1 MNPDH
6 VEQLLAFL
14 RFPSISTDPAH
25 APDVPA
31 CAGWLAGRLEAIGLN
46 AVVHPTAGHPIVVA
60 RTEHVPGRRTVMI
73 YGHYD
78 VQPVDPLEL
87 WQTPPFEP
95 RIEDTVVFA
104 RGAADNKG
112 QIFAHV
118 TGIDLAEKPLK
129 VAALHKLLTE
139 HGAMA
144 YTTIILANASEPAPL
159 QYLAPYTGCA
169 MAEYWRDR
177 GGHES

>member
-25 APDVPA
+25 APDVAA

-46 AVVHPTAGHPIVVA
+46 AIVHPTAGHPIVVA
-60 RTEHVPGRRTVMI
+60 RNAHVPGRRTVMI
-73 YGHYD
+73 YGHSD

-95 RIEDTVVFA
+95 RIENGVIFA

-112 QIFAHV
+112 QIFAH
-118 TGIDLAEKPLK
+118 G
-129 VAALHKLLTE
+129 
-139 HGAMA
+139 
-144 YTTIILANASEPAPL
+144 
-159 QYLAPYTGCA
+159 
-169 MAEYWRDR
+169 
-177 GGHES
+177 

>member
-1 MNPDH
+1 MAPCRNRSWHHLTNCQLLLLSCFDRTLLSCFEILTTSVQTGGDFGRKSKLPSPPLRNPDH

-25 APDVPA
+25 AGDVAA

-60 RTEHVPGRRTVMI
+60 RNAHVPGRRTVMI

-78 VQPVDPLEL
+78 VQPVDQLEL

-95 RIEDTVVFA
+95 RIENGVIFA

-112 QIFAHV
+112 QIFAH
-118 TGIDLAEKPLK
+118 G
-129 VAALHKLLTE
+129 
-139 HGAMA
+139 
-144 YTTIILANASEPAPL
+144 
-159 QYLAPYTGCA
+159 
-169 MAEYWRDR
+169 
-177 GGHES
+177 